1 MIGRWRF
8 ASGLIEKREFIMS
21 SVDAGVR
28 PVAVGGQSLREPGP
42 AQNNPSKKDATDS
55 SGRDIGSAVSA
66 LAFFLAVS
74 FSVYVGWDASGLE
87 WIVPESGL
95 GYGLGIA
102 GGVMLLMLLLYPLRK
117 KSRFMRNWGG
127 VKHWFRAHMIMG
139 VAGPVLIAY
148 HSNFSFGSMNSNVA
162 LLSMLTVAG
171 SGLVGRYLYSKVHRG
186 LYGRE
191 VTLKELRHDLE
202 ANMERSVSVLN
213 YAPVVYKRLLAFDAD
228 MLKARDGAFE
238 RFGYFI
244 ATVPRSWRLRLRLSA
259 ELKSALKEAAVK
271 EGWQASVVSERERSA
286 RAHLGSHISAAVAMA
301 VFGFYERTLALW
313 HLFHFPLFIMLVLTA
328 IIHVVAVH
336 MY

>member
-1 MIGRWRF
+1 
-8 ASGLIEKREFIMS
+8 MS
-21 SVDAGVR
+21 SVDAGAR
-28 PVAVGGQSLREPGP
+28 PVAVVGQDAVKTVAEKTK
-42 AQNNPSKKDATDS
+42 AIKKDPADS
-55 SGRDIGSAVSA
+55 SGRDIASAVSSF
-66 LAFFLAVS
+66 AFFLAVS
-74 FSVYVGWDASGLE
+74 FSIYVGWDASGLE

-95 GYGLGIA
+95 GYALGIA
-102 GGVMLLMLLLYPLRK
+102 GGVMMLMLLLYPLRK

-202 ANMERSVSVLN
+202 ANMERSVSVLS
-213 YAPVVYKRLLAFDAD
+213 YAPAVYKRLLAFDAD

-244 ATVPRSWRLRLRLSA
+244 ATVPRSWRLRLRLGA
-259 ELKSALKEAAVK
+259 QLKDALKEAAVK
-271 EGWQASVVSERERSA
+271 EGWQASEVSERERSA

-313 HLFHFPLFIMLVLTA
+313 HIFHFPLFIMLVLTA